1 MHCRLSTFLNVNDI
15 IYPLQFGFLQ
25 NSSASFAL
33 INLAEAIKEAL
44 DQGKLWLLI
53 CKRVFT
59 LLTIK
64 HCGIRG
70 VAYSWFESHRKQY
83 VSVNGYNSKHFPSPL
98 GVPQSSVLGP
108 LLFLT
113 HINDSNT
120 DIKQCK
126 VQHLADETNL
136 LHISDSIEK

>member
-1 MHCRLSTFLNVNDI
+1 MAVD
-15 IYPLQFGFLQ
+15 LQKGFYTAGHNIL
-25 NSSASFAL
+25 L
-33 INLAEAIKEAL
+33 
-44 DQGKLWLLI
+44 GKL
-53 CKRVFT
+53 
-59 LLTIK
+59 K

-70 VAYSWFESHRKQY
+70 VAYSWFESYRKQY

-136 LHISDSIEK
+136 LHINDSIEK